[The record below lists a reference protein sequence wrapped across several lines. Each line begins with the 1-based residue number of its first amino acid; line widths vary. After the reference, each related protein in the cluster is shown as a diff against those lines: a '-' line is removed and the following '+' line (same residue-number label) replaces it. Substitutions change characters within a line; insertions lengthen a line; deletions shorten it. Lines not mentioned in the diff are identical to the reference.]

1 MAQDIRKLFDSEH
14 QSKDLQVIKESM
26 AKGHESRF
34 LKKLDVELP
43 LRSKKSPFTF
53 LNIAA
58 SVVLLLGFS
67 FGAYQ
72 FLGSEQVAEI
82 PVETV
87 ATKSLGDISPQ
98 LKKVEDYYLANINL
112 ELSKMKVTPESKE
125 LFDGYLERLEELN
138 IEYAALADE
147 LTQSGPSELTVN
159 ALINNLKLRLNLLYR
174 LKEKLSELN
183 AAEDTYKELQS

>member
-34 LKKLDVELP
+34 LKKLDEELP

-112 ELSKMKVTPESKE
+112 ELSKMKVSPESKE

-138 IEYAALADE
+138 KEYAALADE